1 MTKHPMEHQTVMEYV
16 IVTLVILAAVAIA
29 VWLFG
34 TQICAMFG
42 VAGDAACGAHEE
54 AAQRLH
60 EMRSADCSAKAAA
73 EADNRW
79 STAAEQDNR
88 FTDADDFER
97 GGQRSSGAR
106 QSMVTPVPLPDDG
119 GETPSEAFGK

>member
-16 IVTLVILAAVAIA
+16 IVALVILAAVAIA

-34 TQICAMFG
+34 SQICAMFG
-42 VAGDAACGAHEE
+42 VAGSAAVGDHES
-54 AAQRLH
+54 AAQKACECRAA
-60 EMRSADCSAKAAA
+60 SADRTAA

-119 GETPSEAFGK
+119 GETPSEAFRK